1 VAEIS
6 HIRFVKQKRETGID
20 RNRGFMWDLF
30 GNVGCV
36 DSGGATM
43 IAALMSRARA
53 FAVLLAIGVSVTP
66 ARAVDGT
73 WTGGALPIVNEWTQG
88 TNWNSTPSPN
98 TVPDN
103 TATFTSVATTSVI
116 ISASTSIN
124 TIQFTAAGAGFHI
137 YYCPRCKLHHQWYR
151 HRQ

>member
-103 TATFTSVATTSVI
+103 TATFTSVATTVSHHLGQHIDQHDSV
-116 ISASTSIN
+116 
-124 TIQFTAAGAGFHI
+124 
-137 YYCPRCKLHHQWYR
+137 
-151 HRQ
+151 HRRGRRLSHLLLPPV